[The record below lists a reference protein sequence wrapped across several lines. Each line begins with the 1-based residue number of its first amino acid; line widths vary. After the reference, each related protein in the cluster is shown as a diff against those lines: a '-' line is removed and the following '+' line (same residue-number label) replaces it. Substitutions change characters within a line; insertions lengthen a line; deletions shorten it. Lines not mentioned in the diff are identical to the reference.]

1 MIGAIAGAGASAV
14 TGLAQLISGAIQ
26 KKQGE
31 KKLPG
36 MEDAE
41 ERASLES
48 AKQQARSA
56 YAGSDATTAASMR
69 AINQGARNTQR
80 AIARN
85 TGGDVGSTI
94 SGMLQAQRTAGAQS
108 NQALGQAAQRGTYF
122 QGLGEQIRQNISQRK
137 LELGM
142 YKAGQDF
149 AESAANRQSG
159 FQNLAQGGMSLLGML
174 GQGGEQPA
182 TQNPVPDLGYN
193 QALNYHDVSSPPKM
207 TPIAPPTQIENAPA
221 TTGGEIL
228 PSSLPSMYGGVM
240 QSPSGNNTAT
250 DSYGKEVDMSN
261 VDRPSMMDYTV
272 QTSMVR
278 PQGY

>member
-1 MIGAIAGAGASAV
+1 MIGAAIGAGASAV

-41 ERASLES
+41 ERSALES

-159 FQNLAQGGMSLLGML
+159 FQNLAQGASSLMGMIP
-174 GQGGEQPA
+174 QGGAGVQSV
-182 TQNPVPDLGYN
+182 Q
-193 QALNYHDVSSPPKM
+193 
-207 TPIAPPTQIENAPA
+207 TPMANTN
-221 TTGGEIL
+221 
-228 PSSLPSMYGGVM
+228 SMPM
-240 QSPSGNNTAT
+240 NTPQLQGRELT
-250 DSYGKEVDMSN
+250 SVDSYGTEVDMSN